1 MAEQPQSFDNHGR
14 VVPAYHYLTF
24 LLLLVVLVWRGYG
37 VAVNFSVDAVVS
49 LLSTIA
55 LVMVALYARVFALGA
70 QDRVIRL
77 EEQLRLAGL
86 APDLTPRLHELTVNQ
101 VCALRFASDAEAPA
115 LARRVL
121 NEKLD
126 DRKAIK
132 KMIQTWKPDH
142 VRV

>member
-1 MAEQPQSFDNHGR
+1 M
-14 VVPAYHYLTF
+14 
-24 LLLLVVLVWRGYG
+24 
-37 VAVNFSVDAVVS
+37 DAVVS
-49 LLSTIA
+49 LLSAIA

-77 EEQLRLAGL
+77 EERLRLAGL
-86 APDLTPRLHELTVNQ
+86 APDLAPRLHELRVNQ

-115 LARRVL
+115 LARKVL